1 MKNKIQLGIIGS
13 GGFAREVLQLARD
26 IQNKKDAWFAE
37 IYFVELD
44 DFHTKQI
51 VDEIIV
57 LKLSDCDLDKMSF
70 VIAIGDPVLKRR
82 IFNELPRGIHFTSLI
97 SPLAFVASDVQY
109 SQGLVVMPFSYLSC
123 NVKLGQHIHINS
135 HCTIGHDSS
144 IGEFSTMACSV
155 MIAGENSISSICYFG
170 MNSSTRQGISICENV
185 TVGLN
190 AGVVKTIVE
199 PGIYIG
205 TPSKLMSI

>member
-1 MKNKIQLGIIGS
+1 MKYKTQLGIIGT

-26 IQNKKDAWFAE
+26 IQIKKDAWFDE

-44 DFHTKQI
+44 DFHTKES
-51 VDEIIV
+51 VDETRV

-70 VIAIGDPVLKRR
+70 VIAIGDPVVKRR
-82 IFNELPRGIHFTSLI
+82 IFNELPVDIHYTSLI

-109 SQGLVVMPFSYLSC
+109 APGLVVMPFSYLSC
-123 NVKLGQHIHINS
+123 NVKLDQHIHINS
-135 HCTIGHDSS
+135 HCTIGHDSN
-144 IGEFSTMACSV
+144 IGEFSTTSCSV
-155 MIAGENSISSICYFG
+155 MIAGANSISSLCYFG

-190 AGVVKTIVE
+190 AGVVKSIVK

-205 TPSKLMSI
+205 TPCKLMSI